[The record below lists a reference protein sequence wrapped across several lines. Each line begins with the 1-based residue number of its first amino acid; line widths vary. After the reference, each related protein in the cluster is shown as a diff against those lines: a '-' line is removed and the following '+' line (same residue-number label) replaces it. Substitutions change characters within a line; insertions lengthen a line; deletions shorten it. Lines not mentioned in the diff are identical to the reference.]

1 MSTAKRT
8 ALLICDLQRRSVPH
22 LVNRPTIIRNVNKL
36 IHMKRHIPAFTFSAI
51 SEFIPHKLGNTC
63 GDIDTD
69 NVEFIYEKDTYSM
82 ANPQLL
88 TRLCELGINTVVL
101 TGMEIQWCIN
111 KSVSDFHSLSYNVI
125 VPVDAV
131 GNQEQDN
138 TYVFEHLKHTGARL
152 TTTDAVLCSYL
163 TSSNE
168 PAAAEY
174 LKLVKRQKSNL

>member
-1 MSTAKRT
+1 
-8 ALLICDLQRRSVPH
+8 
-22 LVNRPTIIRNVNKL
+22 
-36 IHMKRHIPAFTFSAI
+36 
-51 SEFIPHKLGNTC
+51 
-63 GDIDTD
+63 
-69 NVEFIYEKDTYSM
+69 M